1 MKTEPPVGV
10 LEDLWVELRASKSD
24 VCSRV
29 LTQRR
34 QSSGV
39 EKVSDIQHVV
49 PSHIMRHSQG
59 SIFVCQ
65 PVTVLAEGPLSPVGS
80 NCLLEASVDP
90 QGRAARAAMGLN
102 GVGSVLLLICIA
114 SGRASESFDAF
125 DAAPAASSKAPQPQ
139 NPNRLQALNVM

>member
-65 PVTVLAEGPLSPVGS
+65 PRSPESCGLKLPPGGICRSSGPGS
-80 NCLLEASVDP
+80 
-90 QGRAARAAMGLN
+90 ARGH
-102 GVGSVLLLICIA
+102 GS
-114 SGRASESFDAF
+114 
-125 DAAPAASSKAPQPQ
+125 
-139 NPNRLQALNVM
+139 